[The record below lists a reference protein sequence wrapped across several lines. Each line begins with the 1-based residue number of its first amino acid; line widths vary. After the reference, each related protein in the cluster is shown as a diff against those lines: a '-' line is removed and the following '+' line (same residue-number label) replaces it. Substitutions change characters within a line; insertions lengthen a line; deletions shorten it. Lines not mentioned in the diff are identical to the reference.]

1 MDSKNQRFELVLVYH
16 FKIYAVN
23 SKDLCIIADFILK
36 MEERI
41 ETTNVY

>member
-1 MDSKNQRFELVLVYH
+1 MDSKNQRFESVQYIILKYMLSIP
-16 FKIYAVN
+16 KL
-23 SKDLCIIADFILK
+23 LCIIADFILK